1 MDDKY
6 LLSIRITYRTR
17 KYGSKTTTTWKY
29 KPDGKEM
36 GISSHFHTVRPH
48 LKLDIKLKKE
58 KITSFQVCSIKCATA
73 NHKKKL
79 NIQIPLIA
87 SAFCHLLDRHLCLVT

>member
-6 LLSIRITYRTR
+6 LLSIRSTYRTR

-29 KPDGKEM
+29 KPDGKKM

-48 LKLDIKLKKE
+48 LKLNFHIKLKKE
-58 KITSFQVCSIKCATA
+58 KVTSFQFRSIKYATA

-79 NIQIPLIA
+79 NIQIPLMP
-87 SAFCHLLDRHLCLVT
+87 LLSVTF